1 MSLRI
6 IEKAYL
12 YWYDIVYSF
21 VRGDN
26 ILYNYCVSTKRDLIQ
41 YIYTYIPSLMQN

>member
-1 MSLRI
+1 MSKRI

-12 YWYDIVYSF
+12 YRYDIVYNF

-26 ILYNYCVSTKRDLIQ
+26 IFYNYCVSTKRDLIE
-41 YIYTYIPSLMQN
+41 YICVYI